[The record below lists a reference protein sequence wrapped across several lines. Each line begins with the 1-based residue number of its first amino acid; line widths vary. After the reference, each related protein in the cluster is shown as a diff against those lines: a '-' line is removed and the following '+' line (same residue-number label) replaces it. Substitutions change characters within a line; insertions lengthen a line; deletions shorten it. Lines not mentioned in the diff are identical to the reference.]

1 MLFND
6 DWFNFFIQEF
16 FKMIRLLILFFS
28 FNASSEILE
37 RADIQEFID
46 MAVEGSDLSREEII
60 DYLKDAE
67 PSNRA
72 VQARSNQ
79 PEVKATWDDYLS
91 KRVTSRRI
99 NNGVLFLKDHIDI
112 FESAEKDFG
121 VSKFYVAS
129 IIGME
134 TNYGSYYGSYNP
146 LDTIFT
152 RAFEPNSSFWQKEL
166 IQLFILSKRYKL
178 NPKKIKSSWS
188 GAIGLGQF
196 IPSSYNAYGVDYDL
210 NGIVDLLGS
219 KEDGIASVANYLQAN
234 GWVKGKIAAIQIDFN
249 GDFINLS
256 EDQINEL
263 NLPFELNNFRTKIYA
278 EELKKAGFDFEE
290 EYLSLI
296 SPILV
301 QQKDLTKLYLG
312 FDNFR
317 VITKYNRSSKY
328 A

>member
-1 MLFND
+1 
-6 DWFNFFIQEF
+6 
-16 FKMIRLLILFFS
+16 MIRLFLLLFS
-28 FNASSEILE
+28 FSIFSDILE
-37 RADIQEFID
+37 RDDINEFINK
-46 MAVEGSDLSREEII
+46 AVENSDLSRAEII

-67 PSNRA
+67 SSKRA

-79 PEVKATWDDYLS
+79 PEVKATWDDYLT

-99 NNGVLFLKDHIDI
+99 SNGVKFLKDHIDI
-112 FESAEKDFG
+112 FESVEKDYG
-121 VSKFYVAS
+121 ISKFYIAS

-134 TNYGSYYGSYNP
+134 TNYGTYYGSYNP

-152 RAFEPNSSFWQKEL
+152 RAFEPNSNFWQKEL
-166 IQLFILSKRYKL
+166 IQLFILSKRYNL

-234 GWVKGKIAAIQIDFN
+234 GWEKGKTAAIQIDFN
-249 GDFINLS
+249 GNFTNLN

-263 NLPFELNNFRTKIYA
+263 DLPFELNNFRTKIYT
-278 EELKKAGFDFEE
+278 EELKKVGFNFEE

-301 QQKDLTKLYLG
+301 QQKDSTKLYLG

-328 A
+328 ALAVHQLAMEISKKFYE

>member
-1 MLFND
+1 MVRLF
-6 DWFNFFIQEF
+6 
-16 FKMIRLLILFFS
+16 LLLFS
-28 FNASSEILE
+28 FSIFSDILE
-37 RADIQEFID
+37 RDDINEFIN
-46 MAVEGSDLSREEII
+46 MAVENSDLSRAEII

-67 PSNRA
+67 SSKRA

-79 PEVKATWDDYLS
+79 PEVKATWDDYLT

-99 NNGVLFLKDHIDI
+99 VNGVKFLKDHIDI
-112 FESAEKDFG
+112 FESVEKDYG
-121 VSKFYVAS
+121 ISKFYIAS

-134 TNYGSYYGSYNP
+134 TNYGTYYGSYNP

-152 RAFEPNSSFWQKEL
+152 RAFEPNSNFWQKEL
-166 IQLFILSKRYKL
+166 IQLFILSKRYNL

-234 GWVKGKIAAIQIDFN
+234 GWVKGKTAAIQIDFN
-249 GDFINLS
+249 GNFTNLN

-263 NLPFELNNFRTKIYA
+263 DLPFELNNFRTKIYA
-278 EELKKAGFDFEE
+278 EELKKVGFNFEE
-290 EYLSLI
+290 EYLSLV

-301 QQKDLTKLYLG
+301 QQKDSTKLYLG

-328 A
+328 ALAVHQLAMEISKKFYE

>member
-1 MLFND
+1 M
-6 DWFNFFIQEF
+6 
-16 FKMIRLLILFFS
+16 MRLLLLFIS
-28 FNASSEILE
+28 INISAEILE
-37 RADIQEFID
+37 REDIKKFIG
-46 MAVEGSDLSREEII
+46 MAVESSDLSREEII
-60 DYLKDAE
+60 NYLKDAE
-67 PSNRA
+67 SSKKA
-72 VQARSNQ
+72 EQARSNQ

-91 KRVTSRRI
+91 KRVTTRRI
-99 NNGVLFLKDHIDI
+99 DNGVMFLKEHIDI
-112 FESAEKDFG
+112 FESAEKDYG
-121 VSKFYVAS
+121 VSKFYIAS

-166 IQLFILSKRYKL
+166 IQLFILSKRYGL

-234 GWVKGKIAAIQIDFN
+234 GWVKGRTAAIRVNFI
-249 GDFINLS
+249 GDYGNLD
-256 EDQINEL
+256 EDQINKL
-263 NLPFELNNFRTKIYA
+263 DLPFEINNFRTKITTK
-278 EELKKAGFDFEE
+278 ELKQNGFNFEE
-290 EYLSLI
+290 EYSTLI

-301 QQKDLTKLYLG
+301 KQKDLTKLYLG

-328 A
+328 ALAVHQLAMEISNKFYE

>member
-1 MLFND
+1 M
-6 DWFNFFIQEF
+6 
-16 FKMIRLLILFFS
+16 MRLLLLFIS
-28 FNASSEILE
+28 INISAEILE
-37 RADIQEFID
+37 REDIKKFID
-46 MAVEGSDLSREEII
+46 MAVENSDLSREEII
-60 DYLKDAE
+60 NYLKDAE
-67 PSNRA
+67 SSKKA
-72 VQARSNQ
+72 EKARSNQ

-91 KRVTSRRI
+91 KRVTTRRI
-99 NNGVLFLKDHIDI
+99 DNGVMFLKEHIDI
-112 FESAEKDFG
+112 FESAEKDYG
-121 VSKFYVAS
+121 VSKFYIAS

-166 IQLFILSKRYKL
+166 IQLFILSKRYGL

-234 GWVKGKIAAIQIDFN
+234 GWVKGRTAATLVNFI
-249 GDFINLS
+249 GDYGNLD

-263 NLPFELNNFRTKIYA
+263 DLPFEINNFRTKITTK
-278 EELKKAGFDFEE
+278 ELKQNGFNFEE
-290 EYLSLI
+290 EYSTLI

-301 QQKDLTKLYLG
+301 KQKDSTKLYLG

-328 A
+328 ALAVHQLAMEISNKFYE

>member
-1 MLFND
+1 
-6 DWFNFFIQEF
+6 
-16 FKMIRLLILFFS
+16 MIRLFLLLFS
-28 FNASSEILE
+28 FSIFSDILE
-37 RADIQEFID
+37 RDDINEFINK
-46 MAVEGSDLSREEII
+46 AVENSDLSRAEII

-67 PSNRA
+67 SSKRA

-79 PEVKATWDDYLS
+79 PEVKATWDDYLT

-99 NNGVLFLKDHIDI
+99 SNGVKFLKDHIDI
-112 FESAEKDFG
+112 FESVEKDYG
-121 VSKFYVAS
+121 ISKFYIAS

-134 TNYGSYYGSYNP
+134 TNYGTYYGSYNP

-152 RAFEPNSSFWQKEL
+152 RAFEPNSNFWQKEL
-166 IQLFILSKRYKL
+166 IQLFILSKRYNL

-234 GWVKGKIAAIQIDFN
+234 GWEKGKTAAIQIDFN
-249 GDFINLS
+249 GNFTNLN

-263 NLPFELNNFRTKIYA
+263 DLPFELNNFRTKIYT
-278 EELKKAGFDFEE
+278 EELKKVGFNFEE

-301 QQKDLTKLYLG
+301 QQKDSTKLYLG

-328 A
+328 ALAVHQLAIEISDKFYE

>member
-1 MLFND
+1 
-6 DWFNFFIQEF
+6 
-16 FKMIRLLILFFS
+16 MIRLFLLLFS
-28 FNASSEILE
+28 FSIFSDILE
-37 RADIQEFID
+37 RDDINEFIN
-46 MAVEGSDLSREEII
+46 MAVENSDLSRAEII

-67 PSNRA
+67 SSKRA

-79 PEVKATWDDYLS
+79 PEVKATWDDYLT

-99 NNGVLFLKDHIDI
+99 GNGVKFLKDHIDI
-112 FESAEKDFG
+112 FESVEKDYG
-121 VSKFYVAS
+121 ISKFYIAS

-134 TNYGSYYGSYNP
+134 TNYGTYYGSYNP

-152 RAFEPNSSFWQKEL
+152 RAFEPNSNFWQKEL
-166 IQLFILSKRYKL
+166 IQLFILSKRYNL

-234 GWVKGKIAAIQIDFN
+234 GWVKGKTAAIQIDFN
-249 GDFINLS
+249 GNFTNLN

-263 NLPFELNNFRTKIYA
+263 DLPFELNNFRTKIYA
-278 EELKKAGFDFEE
+278 EELKKVGFNFEE
-290 EYLSLI
+290 EYLSLV

-301 QQKDLTKLYLG
+301 QQKDSTKLYLG

-328 A
+328 ALAVHQLAIEISDKFYE

>member
-1 MLFND
+1 
-6 DWFNFFIQEF
+6 
-16 FKMIRLLILFFS
+16 MIRLLILFFS

-37 RADIQEFID
+37 REDIQEFID

-121 VSKFYVAS
+121 VSKFYIAS

-152 RAFEPNSSFWQKEL
+152 RAFEPNSNFWQKEL
-166 IQLFILSKRYKL
+166 IQLFILSKRYNL

-196 IPSSYNAYGVDYDL
+196 IPSSYNAYGIDYDL
-210 NGIVDLLGS
+210 NGFVDLLGS

-234 GWVKGKIAAIQIDFN
+234 GWISDRKAAVSVNFTGNFN
-249 GDFINLS
+249 KLN
-256 EDQINEL
+256 EDQIDLLE
-263 NLPFELNNFRTKIYA
+263 LPFELNNFRTKISS
-278 EELKKAGFDFEE
+278 EDLKDVGFNFQG
-290 EYLSLI
+290 EYLSKI
-296 SPILV
+296 TPILIK
-301 QQKDLTKLYLG
+301 QGDSTKLYLG

-328 A
+328 ALAVHQLAMEISNKFYE

>member
-1 MLFND
+1 M
-6 DWFNFFIQEF
+6 
-16 FKMIRLLILFFS
+16 MRLLLLFIS
-28 FNASSEILE
+28 INISAEILE
-37 RADIQEFID
+37 REDIKKFIG
-46 MAVEGSDLSREEII
+46 MAVESSDLSREEII
-60 DYLKDAE
+60 NYLKDAE
-67 PSNRA
+67 SSKKA
-72 VQARSNQ
+72 EQARSNQ

-91 KRVTSRRI
+91 KRVTTRRI
-99 NNGVLFLKDHIDI
+99 DNGVMFLKEHIDI
-112 FESAEKDFG
+112 FESAEKDYG
-121 VSKFYVAS
+121 VSKFYIAS

-166 IQLFILSKRYKL
+166 IQLFILSKRYGL

-234 GWVKGKIAAIQIDFN
+234 GWVKGRTAAIRVNFI
-249 GDFINLS
+249 GDYGNLD
-256 EDQINEL
+256 EDQINKL
-263 NLPFELNNFRTKIYA
+263 DLPFEINNFRTKITTK
-278 EELKKAGFDFEE
+278 ELKQNGFNFEE
-290 EYLSLI
+290 EYSTLI

-301 QQKDLTKLYLG
+301 KHKDLTKLYLG

-328 A
+328 ALAVHQLAMEISNKFYE

>member
-1 MLFND
+1 
-6 DWFNFFIQEF
+6 
-16 FKMIRLLILFFS
+16 MIRLFLLLLSFS
-28 FNASSEILE
+28 MFSDILE
-37 RADIQEFID
+37 REDIQEFID
-46 MAVEGSDLSREEII
+46 MAVENSDLKRSEII
-60 DYLKDAE
+60 NYLKDAE
-67 PSNRA
+67 SSKRA

-99 NNGVLFLKDHIDI
+99 DNGIKFLKEHIDI
-112 FESAEKDFG
+112 FESAEKDYG
-121 VSKFYVAS
+121 VSKFYIAS

-134 TNYGSYYGSYNP
+134 TNYGTYYGSYNP

-152 RAFEPNSSFWQKEL
+152 RAFEPSSNFWQKEL
-166 IQLFILSKRYKL
+166 IQLLILSKRYNL
-178 NPKKIKSSWS
+178 YPKKIKSSWS

-210 NGIVDLLGS
+210 NGFVDLLGS
-219 KEDGIASVANYLQAN
+219 MEDGIASVANYLEAN
-234 GWVKGKIAAIQIDFN
+234 GWASNKDAAIEINFS
-249 GDFINLS
+249 GDFSNLN

-263 NLPFELNNFRTKIYA
+263 NLPFKLNNFRTKINS
-278 EELKKAGFDFEE
+278 EELKEAGFNFQG
-290 EYLSLI
+290 EYSSKI

-301 QQKDLTKLYLG
+301 RQKDSTKLYLG

-328 A
+328 ALAVHQLAMEISDKFYE

>member
-1 MLFND
+1 
-6 DWFNFFIQEF
+6 
-16 FKMIRLLILFFS
+16 MIRLFLLLFS
-28 FNASSEILE
+28 FSIFSDILE
-37 RADIQEFID
+37 RDDINEFIN
-46 MAVEGSDLSREEII
+46 MAVENSDLSRAEII

-67 PSNRA
+67 SSKRA

-79 PEVKATWDDYLS
+79 PEVKATWDDYLT

-99 NNGVLFLKDHIDI
+99 GNGVKFLKDHIDI
-112 FESAEKDFG
+112 FESVEKDYG
-121 VSKFYVAS
+121 ISKFYIAS

-134 TNYGSYYGSYNP
+134 TNYGTYYGSYNP

-152 RAFEPNSSFWQKEL
+152 RAFEPNSNFWQKEL
-166 IQLFILSKRYKL
+166 IQLFILSKRYNL

-234 GWVKGKIAAIQIDFN
+234 GWVKGKTAAIQIDFN
-249 GDFINLS
+249 GNFTNLN

-263 NLPFELNNFRTKIYA
+263 DLPFELNNFRTKIYA
-278 EELKKAGFDFEE
+278 EELKKVGFNFEE
-290 EYLSLI
+290 EYLSLV

-301 QQKDLTKLYLG
+301 QQKDSTKLYLG

-328 A
+328 ALAVHQLAMEISKKFYE

>member
-1 MLFND
+1 M
-6 DWFNFFIQEF
+6 
-16 FKMIRLLILFFS
+16 MRLLLLFIS
-28 FNASSEILE
+28 INISAEILE
-37 RADIQEFID
+37 REDIKKFIG
-46 MAVEGSDLSREEII
+46 MAVESSDLSREEII
-60 DYLKDAE
+60 NYLKDAE
-67 PSNRA
+67 SSKKA
-72 VQARSNQ
+72 EQARSNQ

-91 KRVTSRRI
+91 KRVTTRRI
-99 NNGVLFLKDHIDI
+99 DNGVMFLKEHIDI
-112 FESAEKDFG
+112 FESAEKDYG
-121 VSKFYVAS
+121 VSKFYIAS

-166 IQLFILSKRYKL
+166 IQLFILSKRYGL

-234 GWVKGKIAAIQIDFN
+234 GWVKGRTAAIRVNFI
-249 GDFINLS
+249 GDYGNLD
-256 EDQINEL
+256 EDQINKL
-263 NLPFELNNFRTKIYA
+263 DLPFEINNFRTKITTK
-278 EELKKAGFDFEE
+278 ELKQNGFNFEE
-290 EYLSLI
+290 EYSTLI

-301 QQKDLTKLYLG
+301 KQKDLTKLYLG

-328 A
+328 ALAVHQLAMEISKKFYE

>member
-1 MLFND
+1 M
-6 DWFNFFIQEF
+6 
-16 FKMIRLLILFFS
+16 RLLLLFIS
-28 FNASSEILE
+28 INISAEILE
-37 RADIQEFID
+37 REDIKKFIG
-46 MAVEGSDLSREEII
+46 MAVESSDLSREEII
-60 DYLKDAE
+60 NYLKDAE
-67 PSNRA
+67 SSKKA
-72 VQARSNQ
+72 EQARSNQ

-91 KRVTSRRI
+91 KRVTTRRI
-99 NNGVLFLKDHIDI
+99 DNGVMFLKEHIDI
-112 FESAEKDFG
+112 FESAEKDYG
-121 VSKFYVAS
+121 VSKFYIAS

-166 IQLFILSKRYKL
+166 IQLFILSKRYGL

-234 GWVKGKIAAIQIDFN
+234 GWVKGRTAAIRVNFI
-249 GDFINLS
+249 GDYGNLD
-256 EDQINEL
+256 EDQINKL
-263 NLPFELNNFRTKIYA
+263 DLPFEINNFRTKITTK
-278 EELKKAGFDFEE
+278 ELKQNGFNFEE
-290 EYLSLI
+290 EYSTLI

-301 QQKDLTKLYLG
+301 KQKDLTKLYLG

-328 A
+328 ALAVHQLAMEISNKFYE

>member
-1 MLFND
+1 
-6 DWFNFFIQEF
+6 
-16 FKMIRLLILFFS
+16 MIRLLLLFFS
-28 FNASSEILE
+28 INISSEILE

-46 MAVEGSDLSREEII
+46 MAVESSDLSREEII

-91 KRVTSRRI
+91 KRVTARRI
-99 NNGVLFLKDHIDI
+99 DNGVMFLKEHIDI
-112 FESAEKDFG
+112 FDSAEKDFG
-121 VSKFYVAS
+121 VSKFYIAS

-152 RAFEPNSSFWQKEL
+152 RAFEPNSNFWQKEL
-166 IQLFILSKRYKL
+166 IQLFILSKRYNL

-234 GWVKGKIAAIQIDFN
+234 GWLKGETAAIQIDFK
-249 GDFINLS
+249 GDFTNLK
-256 EDQINEL
+256 EDQIDEL
-263 NLPFELNNFRTKIYA
+263 DLPFELNNFRTKIYA
-278 EELKKAGFDFEE
+278 EELKKAGFNFEE
-290 EYLSLI
+290 EYLSLV

-328 A
+328 ALAVHQLAMEISKKFYE